1 MKIVCVCD
9 ALAPRLPAPTA
20 SSKGPILMST
30 PECVSPS
37 AVETLYSD
45 HHSWLRRWL
54 HRRLGNAE
62 QAADLAHDTFTRLL
76 STDRMPARLDEPRA
90 FLTTVAQ
97 RLVSNHWRRE
107 KLERAYLEALS
118 RMPEPAAC
126 SPEARAIVLETL
138 IELDRLL
145 DGLPAIV
152 RRAFLMSQLDGQTHA
167 QVAEALGLSIPTVKR
182 YLVKALQ
189 RCYFA
194 DLSFTG

>member
-1 MKIVCVCD
+1 MHW
-9 ALAPRLPAPTA
+9 LPPVRRDRAA
-20 SSKGPILMST
+20 DEKGSILGTSGYFFPIT
-30 PECVSPS
+30 
-37 AVETLYSD
+37 VEALYSD
-45 HHSWLRRWL
+45 HHSWLKGWL

-62 QAADLAHDTFTRLL
+62 QAADLAHDTFIRLL
-76 STDRMPARLDEPRA
+76 SSDRVPPAIEEPRA

-107 KLERAYLEALS
+107 KLEKAYLEALAAA
-118 RMPEPAAC
+118 PAATAW

-138 IELDRLL
+138 FELDRLL

-152 RRAFLMSQLDGQTHA
+152 RRAFLLSQLDGYTHG
-167 QVAEALGLSIPTVKR
+167 QVAEALGISIATVKR
-182 YLVKALQ
+182 HIVKALQ